1 MNGGVGR
8 ESEFSRNLA
17 LDLRNIGASVL
28 VVHGHQFQAAGWPD
42 LQVYHRTWTGH
53 LELKVNQNKVD
64 DLQRI
69 VMNKLRFHG
78 SSVYVLRL
86 IAFHVRIET
95 PDGAVLT
102 TLQYPLKPLEF
113 LQCLARHDAEVN

>member
-17 LDLRNIGASVL
+17 LDLRNIGAQVL
-28 VVHGHQFQAAGWPD
+28 VVHGHAFQAAGWPD
-42 LQVYHRTWTGH
+42 LQVYHPTWTGH

-69 VMNKLRFHG
+69 VMNKLVAVG
-78 SSVYVLRL
+78 ASVFVLRL
-86 IAFHVRIET
+86 VEWHVRVET
-95 PDGAVLT
+95 PDGNLLST
-102 TLQYPLKPLEF
+102 QRYPVKPMEF
-113 LQCLARHDAEVN
+113 LRLLSSL